1 MREPTTAAA
10 ILDYLDARF
19 EALEMP
25 CLGNMNIDY
34 LASRLHVY
42 TSPDSWFLL
51 FDAVVWWPGLGGIA
65 GMIELVGPGVSGKQG
80 FDDDRL
86 TEPAS
91 IAISDDGE
99 AVTSIV
105 VRGRAVAPEEL
116 DLRADEAISDDIGF
130 WTGVALLAGHREAL
144 LATHQERAAFV
155 PPGFERVLVLDEWQH
170 PDFDCPPSA
179 TDTFRALAVA
189 IEKGDFSAFPASSKP
204 NTHWSKWVPK

>member
-1 MREPTTAAA
+1 M
-10 ILDYLDARF
+10 
-19 EALEMP
+19 
-25 CLGNMNIDY
+25 
-34 LASRLHVY
+34 
-42 TSPDSWFLL
+42 
-51 FDAVVWWPGLGGIA
+51 
-65 GMIELVGPGVSGKQG
+65 

-91 IAISDDGE
+91 IATSDDGE

-105 VRGRAVAPEEL
+105 VRGRAVAPDEL